1 MKLDGARRL
10 FYAFAEAVLI
20 WLGERFMKLAEVFL
34 NGARWCAERS
44 RLKADSR

>member
-20 WLGERFMKLAEVFL
+20 WFSERFMQLAKVFL
-34 NGARWCAERS
+34 NGAHWCAERS
-44 RLKADSR
+44 RS